1 MRHVHETP
9 CIFDPLTLGKRF
21 EEEEEAQ
28 FSSAMLSC
36 MYVTMISV
44 GKLDGLKLI

>member
-21 EEEEEAQ
+21 EEEEAQ

-36 MYVTMISV
+36 MYVSMISV
-44 GKLDGLKLI
+44 WGLDGVKLI